1 MSREVE
7 MSHRTSVRFSRLL
20 TAAVAVLA
28 TATAAVAGAAPRRAA
43 SAKKPAVGREGPDIY
58 GGYSY
63 THAGQAN
70 LNGWAL
76 AGAYPLHG
84 ELRLVAELTG
94 HYGSYA
100 GADLG
105 QTAFMAGVRR
115 SWRLWRIDP
124 FAEALAGLARSSTS
138 VAGLSDSSTSWGFAL
153 GGGADYPLSDRW
165 AARGLVQLR
174 LLHGGGSWD
183 TDPRLSLGAVYRF
196 GR

>member
-1 MSREVE
+1 

-20 TAAVAVLA
+20 TAAVTLLV
-28 TATAAVAGAAPRRAA
+28 TATAAVAGAAPSRTAR
-43 SAKKPAVGREGPDIY
+43 AKKPAVVREGPDVY

-76 AGAYPLHG
+76 AGSYPLRG
-84 ELRLVAELTG
+84 DLRLVGELTG

-105 QTAFMAGVRR
+105 QTAFMAGVRQP
-115 SWRLWRIDP
+115 WRWWRIEP
-124 FAEALAGLARSSTS
+124 FAEGLLGFARSSTS
-138 VAGLSDSSTSWGFAL
+138 VAGLSDSTTGWGFAF

-196 GR
+196 DR